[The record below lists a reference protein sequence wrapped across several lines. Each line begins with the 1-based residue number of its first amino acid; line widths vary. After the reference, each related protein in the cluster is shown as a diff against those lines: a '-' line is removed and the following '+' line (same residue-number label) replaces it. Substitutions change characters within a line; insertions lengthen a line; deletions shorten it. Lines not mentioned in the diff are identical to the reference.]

1 MFLLLSRYTGSVSTA
16 QEHSINTGMN
26 SMTRRQCKHVK
37 GVLVLETGTALR
49 SIHGASEPLS
59 RGWDCSQAVI
69 SPQEY
74 GRSLGGASAAPVP
87 KGNDIRQTVC

>member
-49 SIHGASEPLS
+49 SWSTVMILTCLLNIYYEPGTVINALQILS
-59 RGWDCSQAVI
+59 QSI
-69 SPQEY
+69 
-74 GRSLGGASAAPVP
+74 L
-87 KGNDIRQTVC
+87 KTVF